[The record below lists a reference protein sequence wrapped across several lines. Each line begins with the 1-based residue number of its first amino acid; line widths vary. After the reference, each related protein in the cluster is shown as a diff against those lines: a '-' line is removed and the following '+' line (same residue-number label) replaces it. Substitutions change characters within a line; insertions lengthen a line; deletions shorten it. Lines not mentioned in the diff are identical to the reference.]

1 MLRLLLIAGSIN
13 GTNRYISPLKLV
25 NWVDHR
31 VIGFSDTDID
41 GERFTLAEYNIP
53 QMKQPITIP
62 TEIIVSA
69 PGTTFDT
76 DIILNLIQQ
85 Q

>member
-1 MLRLLLIAGSIN
+1 M
-13 GTNRYISPLKLV
+13 V
-25 NWVDHR
+25 NWAEHR
-31 VIGFSDTDID
+31 VIGFSDTID

-69 PGTTFDT
+69 PATSFHQT
-76 DIILNLIQQ
+76 NL
-85 Q
+85 